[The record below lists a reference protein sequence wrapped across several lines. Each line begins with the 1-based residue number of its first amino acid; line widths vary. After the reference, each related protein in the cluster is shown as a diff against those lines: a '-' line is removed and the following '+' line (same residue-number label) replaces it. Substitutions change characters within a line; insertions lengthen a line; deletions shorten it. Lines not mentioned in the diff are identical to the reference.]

1 MFSVLSQLLRGLSC
15 LNYPPEKLEIKII
28 VEEFDTNLRRAL
40 EKFDLPPHIE
50 VIVVPQGSPQTKPR
64 ALNYA
69 LQFCHG
75 GLLTIYDAEDV
86 PEPNQLRDVAR
97 EFLARNSSRYVLVI
111 TKDLLR
117 GSKRSIATRADLSIA
132 RWICLSAHTRKPRRA
147 ARSRGAFDSSPR
159 L

>member
-1 MFSVLSQLLRGLSC
+1 MQTCRHTPVLVPVFRETSVLSQLLRGLSC

-75 GLLTIYDAEDV
+75 SLLTIYDAEDV

-97 EFLARNSSRYVLVI
+97 EFLR
-111 TKDLLR
+111 R
-117 GSKRSIATRADLSIA
+117 GRKRWPACR
-132 RWICLSAHTRKPRRA
+132 P
-147 ARSRGAFDSSPR
+147 SSPPTIPMKTG
-159 L
+159 